1 MPPSSSTPCP
11 GCGGEVDVLRAGHV
25 AILDGGF
32 QYFCGAEC
40 KAAFVD
46 ATSRRA
52 ALDAETSAPPIV
64 STTRALSITDEPPLA
79 SGRRS
84 TDDAR
89 AEATEHAPADAARA
103 DADARDADVRDEDAH
118 ADDQDD
124 PEDAPYFP
132 SFDAAAALPAVEP
145 PPATLRSR
153 ARADAE
159 AARAAEEQRTAD
171 EAVVVER
178 DAVAAE
184 RDAEP
189 APADE
194 RARLDDAADV
204 EEVAR
209 APRDVRAGIAIAG
222 ISAGALG
229 AVVGLA
235 GPAAASARL
244 AVSLAAVACVVAHGA
259 SSRALMLG
267 RVTRAL
273 VYAPAVLAGAAA
285 VAAHVARVPAARYE
299 VHASVTAAAT
309 LVCLLLLGR
318 ASRAVETGR
327 ARVRAALDVS
337 AARVDG
343 QATIEVRASELKPG
357 EQVVVAAGETCPVDG
372 VVAAGT
378 ADVTPWLDAR
388 ASAHLA
394 EGHPIVAGARVVSGT
409 LRVATTSAGDDR
421 AWAASVT
428 GAAVEAAPMIE
439 LARRVVER
447 GAPIAAVLV
456 GVAVWATGARWL
468 DVLAS
473 VSAGAFAAGVAAA
486 VGAAASVHAHAR
498 VSALGRGIVYRGAA
512 SLEDAGRVDVAV
524 LCSRGTVL
532 VGEPEVVGMETF
544 GTIGEL
550 EMLSLS
556 AGAETASS
564 HPIAAAIHRSARA
577 RRVEPDAVR
586 SATSYPG
593 LGVTALTPSG
603 KRMALGSR
611 AFLLREGVSIAAAE
625 SKIASLEA
633 RGKTVLLLAVGGKLA
648 GLMALQDGVRRG
660 ARAAVQKMH
669 DAHIEPV
676 LLSGDSRQTCEAT
689 AQALDIE
696 HIRPEIPA
704 AERGNEVRALSDGG
718 RLVAAIG
725 HPPADEA
732 ALGSANVAVA
742 MRAAGGVGEWG
753 VQLASDDIRDASIA
767 LTLAR
772 SARDRARLALV
783 VGAASTVGPALVVG
797 FGVGPAVLVPLV
809 SAAGAVAAFVVSR
822 SPAETI

>member
-1 MPPSSSTPCP
+1 
-11 GCGGEVDVLRAGHV
+11 VLRAGHV

-79 SGRRS
+79 SGRRA
-84 TDDAR
+84 TEPDDAAPTDAAPTTDAAPDDGAEGA
-89 AEATEHAPADAARA
+89 AEALAA
-103 DADARDADVRDEDAH
+103 E
-118 ADDQDD
+118 Q
-124 PEDAPYFP
+124 EPYFP
-132 SFDAAAALPAVEP
+132 TLDDAADLSPVEAAPE
-145 PPATLRSR
+145 TLRSR

-159 AARAAEEQRTAD
+159 LARVAHEREHGARVAADSAADGPPADATSGEELRPVDADDADPVARPPRDARA
-171 EAVVVER
+171 VV
-178 DAVAAE
+178 
-184 RDAEP
+184 
-189 APADE
+189 
-194 RARLDDAADV
+194 
-204 EEVAR
+204 
-209 APRDVRAGIAIAG
+209 AIAG
-222 ISAGALG
+222 VSLGALG
-229 AVVGLA
+229 SVIGLA
-235 GPAAASARL
+235 GPAAATARFAL
-244 AVSLAAVACVVAHGA
+244 TLAAIGCVVAHGV
-259 SSRALMLG
+259 SSRAPMLG
-267 RVTRAL
+267 RVARAL
-273 VYAPAVLAGAAA
+273 VYAPAVVAGAAA
-285 VAAHVARVPAARYE
+285 VAAHLTRAPAATYE

-318 ASRAVETGR
+318 ASRSVETDR
-327 ARVRAALDVS
+327 ARVRAALDVC

-343 QATIEVRASELKPG
+343 QTTVEARAGELKPG
-357 EQVVVAAGETCPVDG
+357 EQAVVGAGETCPVDG

-378 ADVTPWLDAR
+378 ADVRPWLDAR
-388 ASAHLA
+388 ATVPVG
-394 EGHPIVAGARVVSGT
+394 EGHPIVAGAHVVAGT
-409 LRVATTSAGDDR
+409 IRVAATSTGDDR
-421 AWAASVT
+421 AWAASVGVAT
-428 GAAVEAAPMIE
+428 VESAPMIE
-439 LARRVVER
+439 RARRVVER
-447 GAPIAAVLV
+447 GAPIAAALV
-456 GVAVWATGARWL
+456 GVAVWATGAKWL

-486 VGAAASVHAHAR
+486 VGAAASVQAHAR
-498 VSALGRGIVYRGAA
+498 VAALGRGVVYRGAA
-512 SLEDAGRVDVAV
+512 ALEDAGRVDIAV

-544 GTIGEL
+544 GATTEL

-564 HPIAAAIHRSARA
+564 HPIAAAVHRSARA
-577 RRVEPDAVR
+577 RKVEPDAVR

-696 HIRPEIPA
+696 HIRPEVPA
-704 AERGNEVRALSDGG
+704 ADRGNEVRALTDGG

-732 ALGSANVAVA
+732 ALGAATVAVG

-753 VQLASDDIRDASIA
+753 VQLASDDIRDASLS

-783 VGAASTVGPALVVG
+783 VGAASSVAPALVVG

-822 SPAETI
+822 APTETI